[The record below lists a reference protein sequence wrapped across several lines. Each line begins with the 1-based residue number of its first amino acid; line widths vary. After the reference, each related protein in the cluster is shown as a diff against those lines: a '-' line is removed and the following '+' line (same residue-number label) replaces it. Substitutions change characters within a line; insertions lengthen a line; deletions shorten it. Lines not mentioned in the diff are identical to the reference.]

1 MLFYRAAGF
10 CQKTGLDP
18 TLISSTTRHDNTPI
32 ESQSD
37 QQKLDSTKP
46 SPCPVEQPL
55 PNKGSLPVEH
65 RYPSP

>member
-37 QQKLDSTKP
+37 QQKWDSTKP
-46 SPCPVEQPL
+46 SPCPVETFTQ
-55 PNKGSLPVEH
+55 
-65 RYPSP
+65 